1 METYQADAPGNGGRK
16 RGEDVHGWVQPLR
29 QTLVTTAR
37 FVQDLNLA
45 LKDSNDSGGGVAGL
59 QLGHKWMSDKVCLG
73 LLFVGFEGRLEESLE
88 A

>member
-1 METYQADAPGNGGRK
+1 METYQADAPRNCGRK

-37 FVQDLNLA
+37 FVQDLNLV
-45 LKDSNDSGGGVAGL
+45 LKDSNDSGSGVAGL
-59 QLGHKWMSDKVCLG
+59 QLGHKRMSEKFCLG
-73 LLFVGFEGRLEESLE
+73 LLLVGLESSLEEDLE